1 MELKKI
7 LRQNMYSRIV
17 QVRGS
22 TCDWHEVALRRRH
35 RGDPQG
41 DGAWELQHD
50 QGVSHNNWAWL
61 INILQCILSYV
72 CTKMESSF
80 KSTTAVVQNNLCLVC
95 RTNFSA
101 ALSQYK

>member
-22 TCDWHEVALRRRH
+22 SCDWNEVALRRRH

-61 INILQCILSYV
+61 INILQCIVTLLCFKKKTVLSHQ
-72 CTKMESSF
+72 S
-80 KSTTAVVQNNLCLVC
+80 C
-95 RTNFSA
+95 RFS
-101 ALSQYK
+101 LRH